1 MRFALRAVLV
11 ILAATLPISMALPAM
26 PSWWS
31 HRPAVGNWR
40 PWTLACAPFS
50 LAADVA
56 AAADQGGCCHFG
68 GGVCGC
74 QGGRVQCCKGN
85 LTSSCPCGPRA
96 TPAEGPELRGSD
108 RDGPPLRLRTAAF
121 TNKTTGPPLFR
132 LTGAKA
138 GEAVWLWLELDCPG
152 PCLKQL
158 TTADPDLKVTLYWYF
173 DPGSGPILR
182 DDLKVDQAVAPDP
195 QPPRVAIPVS
205 LPTGN
210 WIAEVGYGADRV
222 CLKDDTCAFRLRVT
236 K

>member
-11 ILAATLPISMALPAM
+11 ILASTLPMSLALPAM
-26 PSWWS
+26 PSWWG
-31 HRPAVGNWR
+31 HRSAVGDSRQWAL
-40 PWTLACAPFS
+40 TCAPITF
-50 LAADVA
+50 AAGVA

-96 TPAEGPELRGSD
+96 TPAEGPELRGPG
-108 RDGPPLRLRTAAF
+108 RDGPPLLLRAAAF

-132 LTGAKA
+132 MSASKA
-138 GEAVWLWLELDCPG
+138 GEAVWFWLELDCPG
-152 PCLKQL
+152 PCLTQL
-158 TTADPDLKVTLYWYF
+158 ATVDPNLKVTLYWYF

-182 DDLKVDQAVAPDP
+182 DDLKVDQVVAPEP
-195 QPPRVAIPVS
+195 QPPRAAIPVA
-205 LPTGN
+205 LPAGN

>member
-11 ILAATLPISMALPAM
+11 ILASALPISLAAM
-26 PSWWS
+26 STWGGHRLAAGDS
-31 HRPAVGNWR
+31 H

-50 LAADVA
+50 LAAGVA

-74 QGGRVQCCKGN
+74 RGGRVQCCKGN

-96 TPAEGPELRGSD
+96 TPAEGPELRGPG
-108 RDGPPLRLRTAAF
+108 RDGPPLQLRTAAF

-132 LTGAKA
+132 MTASKA
-138 GEAVWLWLELDCPG
+138 GEPVWFWLELDCPG
-152 PCLKQL
+152 SCLKQL
-158 TTADPDLKVTLYWYF
+158 TTVDPDLKVSVYWYF

-182 DDLKVDQAVAPDP
+182 DDLKTDQVVAQEPE
-195 QPPRVAIPVS
+195 PPRVAIPVV
-205 LPTGN
+205 LPAGN